1 MAKQWN
7 DLVAP
12 LRANPE
18 HRANLE
24 EARQEARR
32 HLVAIQLA
40 EVRKAQGIGQQEL
53 AERLNLSQGTV
64 SAMENS
70 ADPKLSTLIRYADA
84 LGASLSV
91 VMTPEGKEPIPIT
104 GWDSSVNNTMRAS

>member
-18 HRANLE
+18 HRANIDGGV
-24 EARQEARR
+24 QEVRR
-32 HLVAIQLA
+32 HLVALQLA

-53 AERLNLSQGTV
+53 AERLNISQGTV
-64 SAMENS
+64 SSMENS

-91 VMTPEGKEPIPIT
+91 VMTPEGKDPISIAD
-104 GWDSSVNNTMRAS
+104 WDSSINTTVRS